1 MELES
6 DTNSDTSESST
17 SSSSSGPEDTHMYKS
32 KVESETSSSG
42 SNSESTGSDWYDL
55 DPIKPRKNCV
65 HIKKKKVVSP
75 IRKHHRNKLRN
86 KAY

>member
-32 KVESETSSSG
+32 KVESETHG
-42 SNSESTGSDWYDL
+42 YA
-55 DPIKPRKNCV
+55 
-65 HIKKKKVVSP
+65 IKKK
-75 IRKHHRNKLRN
+75 N
-86 KAY
+86 